1 MPSAA
6 PVVLPSVSPEVS
18 PPKADATWAAVMAAV
33 AVKVS
38 PLRVA
43 LWPAPNA
50 AKVMV
55 EIVWP
60 GAVEAAM
67 VSVMVAASVAVKV
80 TTPAELVPDAQ
91 SEENVLE

>member
-1 MPSAA
+1 M
-6 PVVLPSVSPEVS
+6 SPEVS
-18 PPKADATWAAVMAAV
+18 PPKAEATWAAVMAAV
-33 AVKVS
+33 AVNVS
-38 PLRVA
+38 PLSVA

-50 AKVMV
+50 AKVMTAV
-55 EIVWP
+55 SVLP
-60 GAVEAAM
+60 GAVDAAM